1 MMEKATDRRTSSRAV
16 AETRRGGFTLFEL
29 MIATATMLIVLGG
42 VVTIIHQSGKLFSDQ
57 VHRFSID
64 EAGRHL
70 IDRVAEQ
77 LRGAETATFK
87 PLALTNSPWVS
98 FQRVVGYAN
107 GAPVLGPTVT
117 LDVQPARGEIKNGK
131 DDNGDGRIDEG
142 FLVSTEQG
150 VAPIRLSGNVMA
162 MTFNPITNGM
172 AFTVTMSVTDHGR
185 LIQKTFYQEVFL
197 RN

>member
-1 MMEKATDRRTSSRAV
+1 MRSAINRTPTLRAGV
-16 AETRRGGFTLFEL
+16 ETRRGGFTMVEL
-29 MIATATMLIVLGG
+29 MIVTAVMLMVLGS
-42 VVTIIHQSGKLFSDQ
+42 VATIIHQSGRLFSDQ

-98 FQRVVGYAN
+98 FQQVIDYVN
-107 GAPVLGPTVT
+107 GAPVLSPPVT
-117 LDVQPARGEIKNGK
+117 LEIQLAPGEIKNGK

-142 FLVSTEQG
+142 FLVATG
-150 VAPIRLSGNVMA
+150 LGAAPIRLSGNVMA
-162 MTFNPITNGM
+162 ATFNPITNGM
-172 AFTVTMSVTDHGR
+172 AFTVTMGVTDHGR